1 MHARQPLRSVLFL
14 LLCALAGMGAPSAQA
29 ADPVEIGGRPLHLLD
44 RLEEG
49 ALKRRLS
56 ACIGRPVAR
65 TAFSISHRGAP
76 LRFPEHTKESY
87 LAAYRQGAGLLECD
101 VTFTKDR
108 ALVCR
113 HSQCDLHRTTNILAT
128 PLAARCR
135 QSFIP
140 ADPTTGRAAVAEC
153 CTSDLTRDEF
163 LSLEGKMDAADPMA
177 TDVAGY
183 MNATESR
190 RPDPHVPGTLMT
202 HAQSIALFRSLG
214 LAMTPELKA
223 PEVTM
228 PFDGDFSYN
237 DYADKMLAEYETA
250 GVPADHVMPQS
261 FDLDILGHWIA
272 NHPTFA
278 ERAVFLDSGPWGD
291 LGMAGAIERLPD
303 LAASGVRIVAPPIWV
318 LLDLEDGRIVPSAYA
333 RAAKAAG
340 LDIVTWT
347 LERSGPLAAGGG
359 WYYRSVSEAI
369 DDDGDML
376 TVLDVL
382 AREVG
387 VIGVFSDW
395 PATVSFYASCMLSE

>member
-1 MHARQPLRSVLFL
+1 
-14 LLCALAGMGAPSAQA
+14 MGTPSAHA
-29 ADPVEIGGRPLHLLD
+29 DDPVEVGVRPLHLLD

-56 ACIGRPVAR
+56 ACVGRPVAR

-76 LRFPEHTKESY
+76 LQFPEHTKESY
-87 LAAYRQGAGLLECD
+87 LAAYRQGAGVLECD

-135 QSFIP
+135 QPFVP
-140 ADPTTGRAAVAEC
+140 ADPTTGRQATAEC

-163 LSLEGKMDAADPMA
+163 LSLQGKMDAADPMA

-183 MNATESR
+183 MDATESWR
-190 RPDPHVPGTLMT
+190 TDLHAPGTLMT
-202 HAQSIALFRSLG
+202 HAQSIGLFQSLG
-214 LAMTPELKA
+214 VAMTPELKA

-228 PFDGDFSYN
+228 PFDADFSYG
-237 DYADKMLAEYETA
+237 DYADKMLAEYEAA
-250 GVPADHVMPQS
+250 GVPAERVMPQS
-261 FDLDILGHWIA
+261 FDPDILRHWIA
-272 NHPTFA
+272 NHPVFA
-278 ERAVFLDSGPWGD
+278 DRAVFLDSGPWGD
-291 LGMAGAIERLPD
+291 LGMAGAIERLPG

-318 LLDLEDGRIVPSAYA
+318 LLDLKDGRIVPSAYA

-340 LDIVTWT
+340 LDIVTWS
-347 LERSGPLAAGGG
+347 LERSGPLANGGG

-382 AREVG
+382 ARDVG

-395 PATVSFYASCMLSE
+395 PATVSFYASCMLE